1 MRIAMKNTIGVLLLC
16 LSCFAAHA
24 VVEDND
30 IKEVKLIFKTHLDIG
45 FTDLGNNVVRT
56 YLQEFIPSA
65 LSLTEELAQSN
76 SGLQYPW
83 TTGSWLLWKY
93 MNSASPSGVKAM
105 EAAITR
111 NDFYWHAFP
120 FTMQAELCDSSLF
133 SAAFEISHQLDS
145 RFGRQTTAAKMTD
158 VPGITRSII
167 PIMRRNGV
175 SLLLIG
181 TNPCVPFPKVPGIFR
196 WRNVDGSEINV
207 VYQLGYG
214 DVIKIPGTDVAA
226 FLCFTSDNH
235 GPHTQ
240 AQIADIYN
248 MIRMRFPRARV
259 VASSLSDVANLIEEC
274 SKEYL
279 PVVTQEIGDTW
290 IWGVSSD
297 PKKIAE
303 FRVLMNL
310 RNKWLEQGDLVAGS
324 PVDQKFT
331 IPLLLVTEHTW
342 GLDVKWNLHN
352 WDKYSPG
359 VFQTFVNSD
368 ICRRMEDSW
377 NEKRAFIF
385 EALAAL
391 PAQLQREAFDELSK
405 LTPEEPDWA
414 EMKRCEIN
422 KNITLG
428 RYVLTVN
435 ERGALTRLYDKYND
449 VEWLSD
455 EKEMGEFS
463 YQTFSEGTFHRFIDA
478 YCPPNPPDWARLDY
492 GKNGLAVTH
501 TPHKLWYYTVQHVY
515 KQKKGDLSS
524 LIITLKMDQNEHTY
538 GAPQRVY
545 LTYRFNNKT
554 NKISVEV
561 DWFDK
566 NKTRIPE
573 AIWFSFVPNVSAQK
587 IEMNKMGYY
596 VDANDV
602 VENGSRH
609 MHAITGDVRIV
620 GKERTMLVESVD
632 APVVALNKNDMM
644 YFDNT
649 RVDPDKGVYFSL
661 YNNTWGTNY
670 TQWFGDDMK
679 YRFYIKLDY

>member
-1 MRIAMKNTIGVLLLC
+1 MKKLIAALLLSS
-16 LSCFAAHA
+16 LLGVHDSVAADET
-24 VVEDND
+24 V
-30 IKEVKLIFKTHLDIG
+30 KEVKLIFKTHLDIG

-65 LSLTEELAQSN
+65 LTLSESIAQSD
-76 SGLQYPW
+76 SELKYPW

-93 MNSASPSGVKAM
+93 MNSSSQSGVKQM
-105 EAAITR
+105 EAAINR
-111 NDFYWHAFP
+111 NDFFWHAFP

-133 SAAFEISHQLDS
+133 SAAFDISHQLDA

-167 PIMRRNGV
+167 PVMRRNGV

-181 TNPCVPFPKVPGIFR
+181 TNPCVPFPQVPGMFR

-214 DVIKIPGTDVAA
+214 DFIKIPGTDIAA

-240 AQIADIYN
+240 AQIADMYRAIQS
-248 MIRMRFPRARV
+248 RFPHAKI
-259 VASSLSDVANLIEEC
+259 VASSLSDVADLIEKY

-290 IWGVSSD
+290 IWGVASD

-310 RNKWLEQGDLVAGS
+310 RNKWLKQGDLVEGDR
-324 PVDQKFT
+324 VDQKFT
-331 IPLLLVTEHTW
+331 VPLLMVTEHTW

-352 WDKYSPG
+352 WDKYSPEA
-359 VFQTFVNSD
+359 FQTFVESD
-368 ICRRMEDSW
+368 VCRRMEDSW
-377 NEKRAFIF
+377 NEKRAFIY

-391 PAQLQREAFDELSK
+391 PAKLQREAFDALAK
-405 LTPEEPDWA
+405 LTPSIPETTD
-414 EMKRCEIN
+414 MKKCAVG
-422 KNITLG
+422 KNIDLG
-428 RYVLTVN
+428 KYVVVVD
-435 ERGALTRLYDKYND
+435 EQGAITRLYDKSAKT
-449 VEWLSD
+449 EWLTG
-455 EKEMGEFS
+455 EKRIGEFS
-463 YQTFSEGTFHRFIDA
+463 YQTFSENTFHRFIDS
-478 YCPPNPPDWARLDY
+478 YCPPNPPDWAKLDY
-492 GKNGLAVTH
+492 GKNGLASTN
-501 TPHKLWYYTVQHVY
+501 TPDSHWYYSVQGIY
-515 KQKKGDLSS
+515 KQKNKDIST
-524 LIITLKMDQNEHTY
+524 LIVALEKENNIHTY
-538 GAPQRVY
+538 GAPKSVY
-545 LTYRFNNKT
+545 VSYEFNDKSHE
-554 NKISVEV
+554 ISVELN
-561 DWFDK
+561 WFDK

-573 AIWFSFVPNVSAQK
+573 AIWFSFVPDVSAQR
-587 IEMNKMGYY
+587 IEMDKMGYY

-609 MHAITGDVRIV
+609 MHAVTGDVNII
-620 GKERTMLVESVD
+620 GKDRTMQLESID
-632 APVVALNKNDMM
+632 APVVALNKSDMM

-649 RVDPDKGVYFSL
+649 PVDPGKGVYFAL

-679 YRFYIKLDY
+679 YRFNIKLKY